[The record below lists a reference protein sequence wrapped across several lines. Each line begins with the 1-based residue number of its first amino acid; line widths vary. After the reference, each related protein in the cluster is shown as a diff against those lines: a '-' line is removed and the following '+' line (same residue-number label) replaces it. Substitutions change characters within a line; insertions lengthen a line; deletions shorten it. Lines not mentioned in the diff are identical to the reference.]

1 MVARRGRK
9 KAPRRRR
16 DNSIKVLN
24 LAEGY
29 VQANILTEAFAG
41 SSALEFIGGE
51 VIPGVSSGGGISL
64 FEIVKRPELLGT
76 IGERA
81 SDPSKIFNVVIMSA
95 LASTG
100 FKFGKRLLRKN
111 INMVNRMVFKPL
123 ALGVKL

>member
-1 MVARRGRK
+1 MAARRRGR

-16 DNSIKVLN
+16 DTSIKILN

-41 SSALEFIGGE
+41 SSALQFLGGE
-51 VIPGVSSGGGISL
+51 VIPGVASGGGISL
-64 FEIVKRPELLGT
+64 YELVKRPELLGV

-81 SDPSKIFNVVIMSA
+81 SDPSRLVNVAITSA

-100 FKFGKRLLRKN
+100 FRFGKRLLRKN

-123 ALGVKL
+123 ALGVKM

>member
-1 MVARRGRK
+1 MARRRTK
-9 KAPRRRR
+9 RKAPRRDRSLR
-16 DNSIKVLN
+16 VLN

-41 SSALEFIGGE
+41 SSALEFVGGE
-51 VIPGVSSGGGISL
+51 VLPGVSSGGGISL
-64 FEIVKRPELLGT
+64 LEIVKRPELLGV

-81 SDPSKIFNVVIMSA
+81 SDPSKIMNVVIMSA
-95 LASTG
+95 VASTG

>member
-1 MVARRGRK
+1 MARRRGRK
-9 KAPRRRR
+9 ITRRRGPKMT
-16 DNSIKVLN
+16 SILG

-41 SSALEFIGGE
+41 SSALEFVGGE

-64 FEIVKRPELLGT
+64 IEIVRRPELLGV
-76 IGERA
+76 IGKNA
-81 SDPSKIFNVVIMSA
+81 SNPGNLMNVVIMSA
-95 LASTG
+95 VANAG

-111 INMVNRMVFKPL
+111 VNMVNRMVFKPL

>member
-1 MVARRGRK
+1 MARRRTRRK
-9 KAPRRRR
+9 TPRRRDR
-16 DNSIKVLN
+16 SIKVLN

-51 VIPGVSSGGGISL
+51 VIPGGSSGGGISL
-64 FEIVKRPELLGT
+64 FEIVKRPELLGV
-76 IGERA
+76 IGDRA
-81 SDPSKIFNVVIMSA
+81 SDPSKIMNVVIMSA

>member
-1 MVARRGRK
+1 MT
-9 KAPRRRR
+9 
-16 DNSIKVLN
+16 SILG

-41 SSALEFIGGE
+41 SSALEFVGGE

-64 FEIVKRPELLGT
+64 IEIVRRPELLGV
-76 IGERA
+76 IGKNA
-81 SDPSKIFNVVIMSA
+81 SNPGNLMNVVIMSA
-95 LASTG
+95 VANAG

-111 INMVNRMVFKPL
+111 VNMVNRMVFKPL